1 MRQLHYVILVSLLA
15 ASSLAE
21 AQKNCSVLTTED
33 VEELVNN
40 ETVTVVVDYSLC
52 QSVALTSGTVLVNYT
67 CDGTSC
73 KNNAG
78 GALVDVKC
86 VDGEWKL
93 AVYNDSLTS
102 DYLGFL
108 RQRMLM
114 PDLNCGGECVD
125 AETFASYPMNP
136 PDNLAYNDMTH
147 CLRK

>member
-21 AQKNCSVLTTED
+21 AQKNCSVLTPG
-33 VEELVNN
+33 
-40 ETVTVVVDYSLC
+40 TVLISNRTFVAVVDYSLC
-52 QSVALTSGTVLVNYT
+52 QSVALTSGTVLVNYN

-78 GALVDVKC
+78 DALVDVKC
-86 VDGEWKL
+86 VNGEWKL
-93 AVYNDSLTS
+93 AFYNESLTS
-102 DYLGFL
+102 DDAGYIRTLT
-108 RQRMLM
+108 

-125 AETFASYPMNP
+125 RETFASYPTNP
-136 PDNLAYNDMTH
+136 PDNLAFNDATH